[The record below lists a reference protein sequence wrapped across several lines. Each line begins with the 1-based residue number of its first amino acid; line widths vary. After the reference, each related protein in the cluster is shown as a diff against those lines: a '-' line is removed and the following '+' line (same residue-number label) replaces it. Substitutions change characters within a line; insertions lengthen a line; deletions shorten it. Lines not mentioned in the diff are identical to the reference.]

1 MTNQQKFLLKNLL
14 TLKDEIKSYIVKKGY
29 TVSSL
34 AELLTQKGYPTSKQ
48 NLNNKITNETIKHK
62 EILKIAEVLG
72 YKIEWIE
79 K

>member
-1 MTNQQKFLLKNLL
+1 MA

-29 TVSSL
+29 SVSGL
-34 AELLTQKGYPTSKQ
+34 AELLTKKGYPTSKQ

-62 EILKIAEVLG
+62 EVLEIADVLG
-72 YKIEWIE
+72 YEIKWVE